1 MLFQGIY
8 INIQCYFIYGV
19 TMNTNQ
25 EKNGINEKGTDLT
38 VKINTTDF
46 VFGDFTGRVSSE
58 RMAIADLGGNY

>member
-1 MLFQGIY
+1 
-8 INIQCYFIYGV
+8 
-19 TMNTNQ
+19 MNTNQ